1 MHSASGSEVLAFRET
16 ASPLTGDF
24 LLGHR
29 NRTQCVEHRLSVP
42 NFSKSLLG
50 ELSPNSRDKRST
62 DSEPNSLMHKRRT
75 PQDNQLFHHQGIYD
89 TAVEISRAQLRLP
102 PFKSSTCETA
112 VAGSFVCKV
121 RQFSATARSVT
132 GANTAPTLSPKSF
145 SEDYFASKPNST
157 PKPLGLLSPNV
168 VDSVEQKQRL
178 GPSKSRVQIKVPPVK
193 APKSRGT
200 ENNSPYS
207 APATSFSASSSIPRT
222 TLPFPSFF
230 DVDDADLSPA
240 LVQVVD
246 SAQSSLDPFSA
257 DPSSSFSDFLPSFDA
272 LDELARWDMA
282 TSQFS
287 TDDPGPEQT
296 DDDHSS
302 SAQGSNHPPPFSTP
316 FGDDDLL
323 ENELPFPSVR
333 PRILLENMGVKKSKT
348 VAADKAR
355 NLTGSSSGLGFTG
368 SMSRFDAPF
377 LRNEASSSRTT
388 ASFPRD
394 PPAPSLSPNLPPPL
408 PKPQS
413 TNSPSP
419 LNDDSLARTS
429 TYLQNPPSPP
439 ASSTPISQTVKPTLS
454 LGQDPSPLVASSST
468 SEPDAWDERMKPA
481 RHRQSKK
488 RFTLL
493 STQTKRDSNGCHHVG
508 LEDCQL
514 FIVFPQTD
522 HYEFW
527 DMSDK

>member
-1 MHSASGSEVLAFRET
+1 MESASGSEVLAFRET

-29 NRTQCVEHRLSVP
+29 NRTQCVEHCFSVP
-42 NFSKSLLG
+42 KSHLG
-50 ELSPNSRDKRST
+50 ELSSHTRDKRST
-62 DSEPNSLMHKRRT
+62 DSEPNSLMHKGRK
-75 PQDNQLFHHQGIYD
+75 PQDKQLYHQGIYD
-89 TAVEISRAQLRLP
+89 TAVEISRTQVRLP

-112 VAGSFVCKV
+112 VAGSFICKV

-132 GANTAPTLSPKSF
+132 GAPTLSPKSS
-145 SEDYFASKPNST
+145 SEDSFASKPNST
-157 PKPLGLLSPNV
+157 FKPLGLLSPNV
-168 VDSVEQKQRL
+168 VDSGEQKQRFWNSI

-193 APKSRGT
+193 ALKSRGT
-200 ENNSPYS
+200 ENNSPYR
-207 APATSFSASSSIPRT
+207 APASSFSASSSVPRT
-222 TLPFPSFF
+222 TLPCPSFF
-230 DVDDADLSPA
+230 DVDDADLSPTV
-240 LVQVVD
+240 VQVVD
-246 SAQSSLDPFSA
+246 SAQSRLDPFSA

-282 TSQFS
+282 TFSSSRFS
-287 TDDPGPEQT
+287 TDDPGSEQT
-296 DDDHSS
+296 DDVHSSS

-355 NLTGSSSGLGFTG
+355 NLTGSSSGLGFTS

-377 LRNEASSSRTT
+377 LRNEASSSKTT

-429 TYLQNPPSPP
+429 TYLQSPPSPH
-439 ASSTPISQTVKPTLS
+439 ASSTPISQIVKPTPS
-454 LGQDPSPLVASSST
+454 LGQDLSLLVASSST
-468 SEPDAWDERMKPA
+468 LDTGDERMKPA
-481 RHRQSKK
+481 RHKQLKK
-488 RFTLL
+488 RSTLL
-493 STQTKRDSNGCHHVG
+493 STQTKKDSNGCHHVG

>member
-1 MHSASGSEVLAFRET
+1 MESASGSEVLAFRET

-29 NRTQCVEHRLSVP
+29 NRTQCVEHCLSVP
-42 NFSKSLLG
+42 KSHLG
-50 ELSPNSRDKRST
+50 ELSSNSRDKRST
-62 DSEPNSLMHKRRT
+62 DSEPNSLMHKGRKL
-75 PQDNQLFHHQGIYD
+75 QDNQLYFQGIYD
-89 TAVEISRAQLRLP
+89 AAVGISRAQVRLP

-132 GANTAPTLSPKSF
+132 GANTTSKDS
-145 SEDYFASKPNST
+145 FASEPNLT

-168 VDSVEQKQRL
+168 VDSGEQKQRFWNSI
-178 GPSKSRVQIKVPPVK
+178 GPRKSRVQIKVPPVK
-193 APKSRGT
+193 ALKSRGT

-207 APATSFSASSSIPRT
+207 APATSFSASSSVPRT
-222 TLPFPSFF
+222 TLPCPSFF
-230 DVDDADLSPA
+230 DVDDADLSPTV
-240 LVQVVD
+240 VQVVD
-246 SAQSSLDPFSA
+246 SAQSRLDPFSA
-257 DPSSSFSDFLPSFDA
+257 DPSSYFLPSFDA

-282 TSQFS
+282 TFSSQFS
-287 TDDPGPEQT
+287 TDDPGSEQT
-296 DDDHSS
+296 EDDHSSS
-302 SAQGSNHPPPFSTP
+302 SAQGSNRPPFSTP

-355 NLTGSSSGLGFTG
+355 SLTGSSSGLGFTS

-377 LRNEASSSRTT
+377 LRNEASSSKTT

-429 TYLQNPPSPP
+429 TYLQSPSSPP
-439 ASSTPISQTVKPTLS
+439 ASSTPISQTVKPTRS

-468 SEPDAWDERMKPA
+468 SESDTGDERMKPA
-481 RHRQSKK
+481 RHKQLKK
-488 RFTLL
+488 RSTLL
-493 STQTKRDSNGCHHVG
+493 STQTKKDSNGCHHVG
-508 LEDCQL
+508 PEDCQL

>member
-1 MHSASGSEVLAFRET
+1 MQSASGSEVLAFRET

-29 NRTQCVEHRLSVP
+29 NRTQCVEHCLPVP
-42 NFSKSLLG
+42 NFSKPHIITP
-50 ELSPNSRDKRST
+50 SPTSRDKRST
-62 DSEPNSLMHKRRT
+62 DSEPNSLMYKGRT
-75 PQDNQLFHHQGIYD
+75 PQDNQLLQHFHHQGIYN

-102 PFKSSTCETA
+102 PFKSSACETA

-132 GANTAPTLSPKSF
+132 GANTAPTLSSKSC
-145 SEDYFASKPNST
+145 SGDSFASKPNST
-157 PKPLGLLSPNV
+157 LKPLGLLSPNV
-168 VDSVEQKQRL
+168 VDSVEQKQRCF

-200 ENNSPYS
+200 ENNSPYG
-207 APATSFSASSSIPRT
+207 APATSFSASSSVPRT

-230 DVDDADLSPA
+230 DVDDADLSPT
-240 LVQVVD
+240 LVD
-246 SAQSSLDPFSA
+246 SAQSRLDPFSA
-257 DPSSSFSDFLPSFDA
+257 DPSSFSDFLPSFDA

-282 TSQFS
+282 TFSSFQFS
-287 TDDPGPEQT
+287 TDDPGLEQT

-302 SAQGSNHPPPFSTP
+302 SSAEGSNRPPPFSTP

-333 PRILLENMGVKKSKT
+333 PRILMENMGVKKSKT

-355 NLTGSSSGLGFTG
+355 NLT
-368 SMSRFDAPF
+368 MSRFDAPF
-377 LRNEASSSRTT
+377 LRNEASSSKTA

-394 PPAPSLSPNLPPPL
+394 LPASSLSPNLPPPL

-419 LNDDSLARTS
+419 LNDDSLAQTS
-429 TYLQNPPSPP
+429 TYLQSPPSPP
-439 ASSTPISQTVKPTLS
+439 ASSTRRQSPISQTVKPTFS
-454 LGQDPSPLVASSST
+454 LDQDSSPLLASSSST
-468 SEPDAWDERMKPA
+468 PESDAGDERMKPT

-493 STQTKRDSNGCHHVG
+493 STQTKKDSDGCHHVG
-508 LEDCQL
+508 PEDCQL